1 MRISDW
7 SSDVCSS
14 DLATSL
20 LVDTSDGAW
29 RRGLEAAAV
38 ELRRALEFGFSD
50 AEVAEQV
57 ARIRSSLE
65 NAARSS
71 ATQTN
76 NALVAAALGLIDEER
91 IPSTPQSALARFE
104 AFADG
109 ITAEATLKAVKLDAA
124 ELTDPLI
131 RFQGRTAPDGGS
143 QEERRV
149 GKEAGS

>member
-76 NALVAAALGLIDEER
+76 NALVAAALGLIDDARKSVVSGKRVEVR
-91 IPSTPQSALARFE
+91 LAR
-104 AFADG
+104 G
-109 ITAEATLKAVKLDAA
+109 
-124 ELTDPLI
+124 
-131 RFQGRTAPDGGS
+131 GR
-143 QEERRV
+143 RII
-149 GKEAGS
+149 KKK